1 MPGPYQWI
9 KSLRGWSK
17 SIRGANPEYSGGPPD
32 PEIPTGALTGP
43 LAAAAQPAG
52 ALEPAAAERKSNFV
66 SALRSMGSR
75 MLAEAISR
83 KRSGPR
89 IVTLSTEKDA
99 LRVVVFQ
106 GNNVVAWGSADPSY
120 QPEAPGRSPV
130 GDSPEQAPDQPHQ
143 IPRSPLESILSDLEL
158 KQSGRLW
165 SLLDRIGIRRGRA
178 VMDLSLYTT
187 LTRQLQVPRV
197 KGRYLE
203 PVVLS
208 EVLESLPFA
217 REEVEIAWQVQQRNA
232 EDDSIFAVAM
242 PRQRL
247 DDQVTAARAAGLI
260 PAAAYSKSAALA
272 SVSGVSNGI
281 VIQLETSD
289 AALVLVQDGYPKT
302 VHEVEYG
309 TDDSSLET
317 KANNLARAFGQ
328 VASYYQPADPQDREL
343 PVRELPVIITGLTG
357 ETDKLTQLLREKI
370 QRRTLSIDPPLQYP
384 ENFPVDEY
392 AINIGLFLTD
402 QLDRSRENKGS
413 RKSLALNLLPKRHL
427 PNALPVLQAAVFLI
441 LILLAVHPI
450 NIMGKVEAKILEK
463 DSVSSEVSLLR
474 GQQRRLTSA
483 LSSFQENQAELEVVS
498 RQADNLDTQLDTLKD
513 RLTTFLNQISTIT
526 RVASAQDI
534 SLTGVTPRGTEG
546 FSLGGSAGSHAE
558 LLTYVQTLRDDPLFE
573 DALVLNVGGTGGAD
587 PSNDGEVTF
596 SVQVTKAKPVEG
608 EAAAEADAEGAPVT
622 D

>member
-1 MPGPYQWI
+1 
-9 KSLRGWSK
+9 
-17 SIRGANPEYSGGPPD
+17 
-32 PEIPTGALTGP
+32 
-43 LAAAAQPAG
+43 
-52 ALEPAAAERKSNFV
+52 
-66 SALRSMGSR
+66 MGSR
-75 MLAEAISR
+75 LLAEAISR
-83 KRSGPR
+83 KPSRPHT
-89 IVTLSTEKDA
+89 VTLSTEKDA

-120 QPEAPGRSPV
+120 LPEASWPSPV
-130 GDSPEQAPDQPHQ
+130 GDSLEQPPEKAQQ
-143 IPRSPLESILSDLEL
+143 IPQSPLESILSDLGIRRA
-158 KQSGRLW
+158 GRLW

-187 LTRQLQVPRV
+187 LTRQLQVPKV

-217 REEVEIAWQVQQRNA
+217 REEVEIAWQIQQHNA

-247 DDQVTAARAAGLI
+247 DEQVSAARAAGLI

-272 SVSGVSNGI
+272 SVSGISNGI
-281 VIQLETSD
+281 VVQLETSD

-309 TDDSSLET
+309 TDESTLEIR
-317 KANNLARAFGQ
+317 ANNLARAFGQ

-343 PVRELPVIITGLTG
+343 PVRELPVIITGMTG
-357 ETDKLTQLLREKI
+357 ETDKLTQLLRDKI
-370 QRRTLSIDPPLQYP
+370 QRSTLTIDPPLQYP
-384 ENFPVDEY
+384 QNFPVDEY

-402 QLDRSRENKGS
+402 QPDRSREKRGTS
-413 RKSLALNLLPKRHL
+413 KSPALNLLPRRHL
-427 PNALPVLQAAVFLI
+427 PNPLPVLQAAVFLI

-450 NIMGKVEAKILEK
+450 NIMGKVEAKILER

-474 GQQRRLTSA
+474 GQQRRLSSA
-483 LSSFQENQAELEVVS
+483 LSSFQENQAELAVVS
-498 RQADNLDTQLDTLKD
+498 RQADNLDTQLEALEERLK
-513 RLTTFLNQISTIT
+513 TFLDQISTIT
-526 RVASAQDI
+526 RVASEQGI
-534 SLTGVTPRGTEG
+534 TLSGVTPRGTEG

-573 DALVLNVGGTGGAD
+573 DALVLNVGGTGGAN
-587 PSNDGEVTF
+587 PGNEGVVTF
-596 SVQVTKAKPVEG
+596 SVQVSKAKPVADEEAGDGADG
-608 EAAAEADAEGAPVT
+608 E
-622 D
+622 